1 MKISK
6 IIATATAA
14 ATLSLL
20 AFASHAQLVS
30 NGSFEENPQANG
42 TWSIYSNL
50 VGWTGISDIE
60 LRNNLSGAAQDGKN
74 YVELD
79 TTSNMS
85 MKQLVNVSGAGL
97 YELSFWYSARENR
110 AAGDNGLSFSFGSLT
125 GSVLEN
131 TAGSPSGNDWMNYKG
146 QVALNGATEL
156 IFSAIGTSNSYGG
169 SLDNVVVT
177 AVPEPETYAM
187 LLAGLGLIGTIALR
201 RKASSAA

>member
-6 IIATATAA
+6 IIVTAA
-14 ATLSLL
+14 LSLL

-30 NGSFEENPQANG
+30 NGSFEENLQANG

-79 TTSNMS
+79 TTGNMS
-85 MKQLVNVSGAGL
+85 MKQLVNLSGAGL
-97 YELSFWYSARENR
+97 YELSFWYSAREKR

-131 TAGSPSGNDWMNYKG
+131 TAGSQSGNDWMNYKG

-187 LLAGLGLIGTIALR
+187 LLAGLGLIGTIVQR
-201 RKASSAA
+201 RKVGSAA